1 MPRLGVLRIGRLCL
15 KELRE
20 ILRDRRTT
28 ITLVLMPLLAYPL
41 LAMAFQELLI
51 TSFQPTNPTQVVIGV
66 DSEEVQ
72 HELLKFLAMGQNIL
86 HPPVVPADNDQGT
99 EDPATETPPAG
110 TAPDDPPPVLV
121 RVNPDLEQM
130 VSQGLADVSV
140 RLFDSRAPNIPVIGR
155 PLRAELIMREGS
167 DVSEFAA
174 EFIEERLEAV
184 NDDFVTQLLSMDPRG
199 MEVPTQSRRTMIAS
213 ADGPIALTAFI
224 PLILILMTIT
234 GAVYPAIDLTAG
246 ERERG
251 TLETLMAAPVP
262 RLGLLWA
269 KYVAVVTVAMLTA
282 GANLAAM
289 SITLMVTGMG
299 PLAFGE
305 DGLTLALVDQVFM
318 LLMLFA
324 AFYSAILLAVTSFA
338 RSFKEAQAY
347 LIPLMLMTLVPGMF
361 STMPGLQF
369 DGTMAVTPLLNIAL
383 LARDLLEGGVNPMLA
398 VVTCVSTLIY
408 AIAAVAFAARIFGT
422 DAILYGSQATWSD
435 LLRRPH
441 ESSDSAT
448 VSAAMLYLAVT
459 FPIYFL
465 LANGLQR
472 ISGASLTVRLLLAA
486 VVTAIVFGAMPLVAA
501 TIQRLRLKTTFQL
514 RRPAVL
520 AILGAIV
527 LGLSLWPLAHEI
539 FLLNRF
545 LGLQTLGEGQIEAAR
560 ELLASLGD
568 ISPIVILL
576 TLAVVPAVFEEW
588 FFRGYLL
595 TAFRGSLPA
604 FSSVLA
610 SAVLFGL
617 FHVVASSILA
627 TERFLPSTFLG
638 LVLGMVCLRT
648 GSLLPGILLHGC
660 HNGLLLMIAHYR
672 EELMARG
679 WGIEEQSHM
688 PPAMLGAA
696 SAAILVGLT
705 LIFVSKRK

>member
-1 MPRLGVLRIGRLCL
+1 MGVLRIGRLCL

-28 ITLVLMPLLAYPL
+28 ITLVLMPLLAYPI

-51 TSFQPTNPTQVVIGV
+51 TSVQPTNPAQVVIGV
-66 DSEEVQ
+66 DSDEVQ
-72 HELLKFLAMGQNIL
+72 IELLKFLAIGQNL
-86 HPPVVPADNDQGT
+86 VQPPRVTDGAEEQAEGPSEN
-99 EDPATETPPAG
+99 
-110 TAPDDPPPVLV
+110 DPPPVLV
-121 RVNPDLEQM
+121 RINPDLEEM
-130 VSQGLADVSV
+130 ISQGLADVAV
-140 RLFDSRAPNIPVIGR
+140 RLFDSRAPDIQGLGR
-155 PLRAELIMREGS
+155 PLRCELILRQGS

-174 EFIEERLEAV
+174 DFIEKRLEAI
-184 NDDFVTQLLSMDPRG
+184 NDDWVTQLLAGR
-199 MEVPTQSRRTMIAS
+199 MEVPTRSRRTEIAS
-213 ADGPIALTAFI
+213 SDGSFALTAFI

-289 SITLMVTGMG
+289 CITLMVTGMG
-299 PLAFGE
+299 PLVFGE
-305 DGLTLALVDQVFM
+305 SGLTLALVDQVFI

-361 STMPGLQF
+361 STMPGLEF
-369 DGTMAVTPLLNIAL
+369 NGTMAVTPLLNIVL

-398 VVTCVSTLIY
+398 MVTCLSTLIY
-408 AIAAVAFAARIFGT
+408 AVAAVAFASRIFGT

-435 LLRRPH
+435 LLRRPRH
-441 ESSDSAT
+441 SSDSAT
-448 VSAAMLYLAVT
+448 VSGAMLYLAVT

-472 ISGASLTVRLLLAA
+472 LGGASLTVRLALAA
-486 VVTAIVFGAMPLVAA
+486 VVTAFVFGALPLGAA
-501 TIQRLRLKTTFQL
+501 TLQRLRLKTTFQL
-514 RRPAVL
+514 RRPGLLAV
-520 AILGAIV
+520 LGAIV

-560 ELLASLGD
+560 ELLASLGN
-568 ISPIVILL
+568 ISPVVVLL

-588 FFRGYLL
+588 FFRGYIL
-595 TAFRGSLPA
+595 TALRGSLPA
-604 FSSVLA
+604 FSSVLV

-638 LVLGMVCLRT
+638 LLLGMVCLRT
-648 GSLLPGILLHGC
+648 GSVLPGMLLHGC

-672 EELMARG
+672 DELIARG

-688 PPAMLGAA
+688 PVALLGGAGAA
-696 SAAILVGLT
+696 VLVGLT
-705 LIFVSKRK
+705 LVFLSKARRSDK